1 MARNLLQET
10 AGVRGVK
17 GSHRRV
23 RLWGGPRGWDSGPRG
38 VAETAEADSE
48 RAGRW
53 RRLLARPC
61 GDRVLRVCALRART
75 DVLPR
80 GAQRWVV
87 V

>member
-38 VAETAEADSE
+38 VAETAEAD
-48 RAGRW
+48 
-53 RRLLARPC
+53 
-61 GDRVLRVCALRART
+61 
-75 DVLPR
+75 
-80 GAQRWVV
+80 
-87 V
+87 